1 MNSADLELITRQ
13 SAGIGDAAQ
22 YTDYDTARMLS
33 ELNDKLKSVF
43 EDIVVKS
50 RSGYWLHETTF
61 SATIGKNRYRIPAR
75 AVVGGLESIS
85 INSTPGGA
93 FYEIDQV
100 PVNDLIAYE
109 GTPGRLGQPV
119 VYAVIGDQIEMIPT
133 PSTAIQIKFTYYIR
147 PSQLVAAQSPGQ
159 FTPAATTRGLI
170 TSVNTAS
177 RLVTVAVLPFDQN
190 ASVPAAITTGS
201 TIDIVHPDGW
211 SELSL
216 VSCAATIAGA
226 GPASITLGLSAISGG
241 LDDLSDVQVGDY
253 VRAAGQ
259 TDWPCLPVDFHRC
272 LCDTAAVK
280 LLIEL
285 HLGEKAALVG
295 DNNGN
300 DLKRFRS
307 LLYPRV
313 KSAPKQAGIMRRS
326 RGGGSFGRF
335 YG

>member
-1 MNSADLELITRQ
+1 MNSTDLELITRQ
-13 SAGIGDAAQ
+13 SAGIGDVAQ
-22 YTDYDTARMLS
+22 YADYDTTRMLS

-61 SATIGKNRYRIPAR
+61 SATIGKNRYRIPSR

-93 FYEIDQV
+93 FYEIEQV
-100 PVNDLIAYE
+100 PVNDLINYE

-147 PSQLVAAQSPGQ
+147 PSLLMAAQSPSQ
-159 FTPAATTRGLI
+159 FSFANTDRGRI
-170 TSVNTAS
+170 TAINTVA
-177 RLVTVAVLPFDQN
+177 RTVTVNAIPFNQ
-190 ASVPAAITTGS
+190 ALSTPAAITSGADL
-201 TIDIVHPDGW
+201 IDIVHPDGW
-211 SELSL
+211 AELAMVNVAQTYTGL
-216 VSCAATIAGA
+216 TVLLGA
-226 GPASITLGLSAISGG
+226 SSPGG
-241 LDDLSDVQVGDY
+241 GSDPMDDIQAGDY

-280 LLIEL
+280 ILIEL

-313 KSAPKQAGIMRRS
+313 KSAPKQVGIMRRS